1 MKKSLSILLLLVML
15 LLCSGCSN
23 AESQKLSLSVGEKSI
38 SIGDS
43 TDSVLEILGD
53 PENIYDSYNG
63 VGIVWQY
70 DNLEITQLDG
80 EIIAIGI
87 TNTNPYSICGIR
99 YGDSKETALENL
111 SKISNVQENGDSAS
125 VVVRLGENGTV
136 AEKIDD
142 VVEFNLDISSMK
154 AEELHEYGAVFVLFD
169 ENDEVMLVNTY
180 NQVCNASAE
189 SS

>member
-1 MKKSLSILLLLVML
+1 MKKSLSIFLFLVVL

-23 AESQKLSLSVGEKSI
+23 EESQKLSLSVGEKSI

-43 TDSVLEILGD
+43 ADSVLEILGD

-87 TNTNPYSICGIR
+87 TNMNPYSICGIR
-99 YGDSKETALENL
+99 YGDSKGSTLEKL
-111 SKISNVQENGDSAS
+111 SKIGNVQEIDESASAS
-125 VVVRLGENGTV
+125 VTVEFDEAKGISGTI
-136 AEKIDD
+136 EDQ
-142 VVEFNLDISSMK
+142 VEFNHSIPDK
-154 AEELHEYGAVFVLFD
+154 TEEELRKYGAVFVLFD
-169 ENDEVMLVNTY
+169 ENDEVMLVNVY
-180 NQVCNASAE
+180 NQICNAD
-189 SS
+189 

>member
-1 MKKSLSILLLLVML
+1 MKKSLSIFLLLVML

-70 DNLEITQLDG
+70 DNLEITQLNG

-87 TNTNPYSICGIR
+87 TDTNPYSICGIR
-99 YGDSKETALENL
+99 YGESKEAALEKL
-111 SKISNVQENGDSAS
+111 ADIGHVSEMEGSAS
-125 VVVRLGENGTV
+125 VT
-136 AEKIDD
+136 
-142 VVEFNLDISSMK
+142 VEFDEAKGVAGAIEDQIEFNRSIPSMTE
-154 AEELHEYGAVFVLFD
+154 EELRKYGGIFILLD
-169 ENDEVMLVNTY
+169 ENDKVMLVNAY
-180 NQVCNASAE
+180 NQVCNFGF
-189 SS
+189 